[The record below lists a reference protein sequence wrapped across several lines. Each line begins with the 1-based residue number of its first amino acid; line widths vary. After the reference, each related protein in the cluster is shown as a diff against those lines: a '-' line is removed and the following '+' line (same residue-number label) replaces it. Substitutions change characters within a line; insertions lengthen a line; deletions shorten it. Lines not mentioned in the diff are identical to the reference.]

1 VTRQYLPMAPTLVRA
16 PFSRREGG
24 VAMERLIL
32 LVLSLRAGRAE
43 RVLDGAS
50 AAGQRS
56 GAMVKVIGAA
66 DAAARWSRR

>member
-1 VTRQYLPMAPTLVRA
+1 
-16 PFSRREGG
+16 
-24 VAMERLIL
+24 MERLIL